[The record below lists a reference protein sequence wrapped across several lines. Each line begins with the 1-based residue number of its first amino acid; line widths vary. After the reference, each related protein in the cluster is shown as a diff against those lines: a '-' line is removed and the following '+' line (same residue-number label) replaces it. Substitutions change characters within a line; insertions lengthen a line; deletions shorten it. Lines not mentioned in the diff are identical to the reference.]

1 MERAHV
7 HGGTVEAE
15 RGEERF
21 HDNRR
26 ARDDEPADD
35 RQLAGIG
42 ITAPD
47 GETSTDHADGAED
60 EPDEHD
66 DAHCFARAFSE
77 TAGGLSEDGSEL
89 VCETSSDF
97 IRRLFYRSEATTLLQ
112 RRSDLRSCALG
123 IARRMN
129 STSPQPDHSNSSAN
143 WKLTSRKD
151 PRTRSRHSR
160 VVSVL
165 HRGEL
170 GLATPNRPR
179 GSFLLLG
186 PTGVGKTELTI
197 EFTRYLFGKDQA
209 LPIRYVRVPDARHLG
224 LLLGGVLAKSACLA
238 LAVAESATGTL
249 LFDEIEKAHPR
260 VLDLLL
266 QILDAA
272 RVTMASGETLD
283 FSNFYVVLTSN
294 LGAAEILNLQHSSF
308 ATMERHVL
316 AKAQQSLRPELFAR
330 ITEKLVFNR
339 LSYDVQL
346 EIARA
351 ILAREL
357 DRLRGR
363 GFVIGIEEGVI
374 PFLVQHGFH
383 PRLGARPMR
392 DAVEKFIRDACARQL
407 LNGSILKAGRL
418 SVRGNQLELAA
429 SL

>member
-1 MERAHV
+1 M
-7 HGGTVEAE
+7 
-15 RGEERF
+15 
-21 HDNRR
+21 
-26 ARDDEPADD
+26 
-35 RQLAGIG
+35 
-42 ITAPD
+42 
-47 GETSTDHADGAED
+47 
-60 EPDEHD
+60 
-66 DAHCFARAFSE
+66 
-77 TAGGLSEDGSEL
+77 
-89 VCETSSDF
+89 
-97 IRRLFYRSEATTLLQ
+97 
-112 RRSDLRSCALG
+112 
-123 IARRMN
+123 
-129 STSPQPDHSNSSAN
+129 
-143 WKLTSRKD
+143 
-151 PRTRSRHSR
+151 
-160 VVSVL
+160 
-165 HRGEL
+165 
-170 GLATPNRPR
+170 
-179 GSFLLLG
+179 
-186 PTGVGKTELTI
+186 
-197 EFTRYLFGKDQA
+197 
-209 LPIRYVRVPDARHLG
+209 
-224 LLLGGVLAKSACLA
+224 
-238 LAVAESATGTL
+238 
-249 LFDEIEKAHPR
+249 
-260 VLDLLL
+260 LDVFL

-283 FSNFYVVLTSN
+283 LSGFYIVFTSN
-294 LGAAEILNLQHSSF
+294 IGAAEILNLQHSSF

-316 AKAQQSLRPELFAR
+316 AKAQQSLRPELYAR